1 MQVIDLFS
9 GIGGFS
15 LAARWLN
22 WQTVQ
27 FCEIN
32 PYCQAVLRKN
42 FGEVPIHGNIKTL
55 TREKIIKSGIWNPLQ
70 TTVVCGGFP

>member
-15 LAARWLN
+15 LAARWMG

-27 FCEIN
+27 FVEID
-32 PYCQAVLRKN
+32 PFCQKLLSQN
-42 FGEVPIHGNIKTL
+42 FPGIPIHNDVKTFDIDIL
-55 TREKIIKSGIWNPLQ
+55 KKSNWNPQ
-70 TTVVCGGFP
+70 ADSIVCGGFP